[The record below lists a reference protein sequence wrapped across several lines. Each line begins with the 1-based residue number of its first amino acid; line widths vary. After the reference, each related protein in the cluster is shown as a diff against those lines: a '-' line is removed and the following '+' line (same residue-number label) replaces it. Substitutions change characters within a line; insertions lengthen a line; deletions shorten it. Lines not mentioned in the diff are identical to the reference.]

1 VKCTFYSQTNL
12 GKESPTF
19 FSKLEPSNEN
29 KRMKN
34 CGHCLTFFIRTLK
47 YFHLNPMFELQ
58 WAPLNVITLDQDKS
72 DNNKLMITKPKNF

>member
-1 VKCTFYSQTNL
+1 MKCTFYSQTNL

-19 FSKLEPSNEN
+19 KLEPSNEN

-47 YFHLNPMFELQ
+47 YSRLNRMFELQ
-58 WAPLNVITLDQDKS
+58 YAPLNVITLDQDKS
-72 DNNKLMITKPKNF
+72 DYKSQKDF